1 MKKSV
6 EVTPRILELIQ
17 NNVGHAVDASKFTVY
32 ETVALTTRPLNK
44 KGSLFD
50 KGQHTRQTLDEMANY
65 VVGGGNVPLHT
76 LHQAGTEIPVGR
88 VFYAALNDTPD
99 GHTELR
105 ALFYI
110 LNDHV
115 ELINAM
121 ETSAL
126 DEVSVGIHHKH
137 IYCSE
142 CDFDYLGDEA
152 TFMNFYERTCP
163 NGHTIGSDGV
173 YARLVGMEDWLEL
186 SLVGKG
192 AADGAQIKPQAKR
205 LLGDARY
212 EQRLAAGKNPD
223 LSILTAKTSLDTEN
237 IIGSKLNSDAKG
249 TREMNVAEF
258 TAELTAKATQIA
270 DLTAKLAAAE
280 AGKTTAE
287 AKVTSLEAELATEK
301 TKVTDAEA
309 KLAKTVTIS
318 DETVA
323 YLQDISKK
331 TRVAAGE
338 TGVDVTETDVNKL
351 AASIKEAGAK
361 LSNIPILG
369 VSKETK
375 NGAELDS
382 QPVSN
387 NAFKITLGK

>member
-6 EVTPRILELIQ
+6 EVTNAILELIQ
-17 NNVGHAVDASKFTVY
+17 KNVGHQVDASKFTVY

-44 KGSLFD
+44 RGSIFD
-50 KGQHTRQTLDEMANY
+50 KGQHTRTTLDEMAKY
-65 VVGGGNVPLHT
+65 VVDGGNVPLHT

-110 LNDHV
+110 LNDHA

-142 CDFDYLGDEA
+142 CNFDYLGDEA

-163 NGHTIGSDGV
+163 EGHTIGVDGV
-173 YARLVGMEDWLEL
+173 FARLVGMESWMEL

-192 AADGAQIKPQAKR
+192 AAQGAQIKPQAKR

-212 EQRLAAGKNPD
+212 EQQLAAGKNPD
-223 LSILTAKTSLDTEN
+223 LSILTAKTSLDTET
-237 IIGSKLNSDAKG
+237 IIGSKLNSDTQG
-249 TREMNVAEF
+249 TPEMNVAEF
-258 TAELTAKATQIA
+258 TAQITAKATEIS
-270 DLTAKLAAAE
+270 DLTAKLTAAE
-280 AGKTTAE
+280 TK
-287 AKVTSLEAELATEK
+287 ATEAT
-301 TKVTDAEA
+301 TKVTDLEAQLSAANTKVTEAEA
-309 KLAKTVTIS
+309 KLANVPVIS

-323 YLQDISKK
+323 ALQELNRKVL
-331 TRVAAGE
+331 VASGE
-338 TGVDVTETDVNKL
+338 TNVEVKEKDVNKL
-351 AASIKEAGAK
+351 MASITEKGAK
-361 LSNIPILG
+361 LANIPVLG
-369 VSKETK
+369 VTK
-375 NGAELDS
+375 DVKTDAEITKPAALS
-382 QPVSN
+382 
-387 NAFKITLGK
+387 AFKINTGK